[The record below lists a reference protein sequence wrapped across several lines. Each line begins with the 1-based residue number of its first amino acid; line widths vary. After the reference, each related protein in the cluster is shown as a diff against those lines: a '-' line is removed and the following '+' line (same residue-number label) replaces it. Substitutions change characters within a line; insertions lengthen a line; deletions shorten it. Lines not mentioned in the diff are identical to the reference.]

1 MVVMTVPED
10 DLLEDKIGALTEQWR
25 AERPDLDL
33 DVMRLAAR
41 LMRAG
46 QILESGVGEMAKEYG
61 VNRGEGDVLF
71 TLRRAGPPYRL
82 SPSRLSHSLLVATGT
97 MTNRLDRLEEKGLIE
112 RTPNPADRRS
122 FDVALTDRG
131 RKLTEEAV
139 GRHVANEARM
149 LAPLTKAD
157 RAELERLLR
166 KLGA

>member
-1 MVVMTVPED
+1 MPVPED
-10 DLLEDKIGALTEQWR
+10 LPEDKIAALTEQWR
-25 AERPDLDL
+25 SERPDLDL

-41 LMRAG
+41 VMRAG
-46 QILESGVGEMAKEYG
+46 QILDHGVSEMAKEYG

-82 SPSRLSHSLLVATGT
+82 SPSRLSDSLLVATGT
-97 MTNRLDRLEEKGLIE
+97 MTNRLDRLEEKGLIA
-112 RTPNPADRRS
+112 RTPNPTDRRS

-131 RKLTEEAV
+131 RELTEEAV
-139 GRHVANEARM
+139 GRHVENEARM
-149 LAPLTKAD
+149 LGPLTKAD